1 MEHGPASEWKED
13 KSEGF
18 KTKLGLFM
26 VAIYTIV
33 YFAFIVI
40 AVTNPQLMAKDIGGL
55 NLAIA
60 YGFGIIILAI
70 IQALM
75 KKRIAG
81 AAFDVY
87 ETWPVQPDSP
97 LLKLDNVVLTPH
109 IAGATAES
117 IVRHSQMIVDDIERF
132 LRGERPKNL
141 LNPKVSRR
149 AGQ

>member
-70 IQALM
+70 IQALIYNFACSRHE
-75 KKRIAG
+75 KNNG
-81 AAFDVY
+81 
-87 ETWPVQPDSP
+87 DSG
-97 LLKLDNVVLTPH
+97 KGKGD
-109 IAGATAES
+109 A
-117 IVRHSQMIVDDIERF
+117 D
-132 LRGERPKNL
+132 
-141 LNPKVSRR
+141 
-149 AGQ
+149 